1 MKRSLHTTLSTV
13 LWSALLLAT
22 TGCGAAQSTEQPSG
36 RELLQKYAGSDDTD
50 ALLNEPPVRHALR
63 RLLGD
68 ELPHLEL
75 NLNVRGSVDLI
86 SGTLSLSGNA
96 PHQGTEEEAVVCI
109 SGYNLEVSAAIFSKG
124 NVTVYSR
131 VPQYDYLPL
140 CIKDWITLVN
150 SSHQDR
156 MTAPGNVRMAPSR

>member
-1 MKRSLHTTLSTV
+1 MLML
-13 LWSALLLAT
+13 ALANSSP
-22 TGCGAAQSTEQPSG
+22 AQSTASPG

-50 ALLNEPPVRHALR
+50 ALLNEPAVRDALQ
-63 RLLGD
+63 RLLGG

-75 NLNVRGSVDLI
+75 NLNVRGSADLI

-96 PHQGTEEEAVVCI
+96 PHQGTVEEAVVCI
-109 SGYNLEVSAAIFSKG
+109 SSYNMDVSAAIFSGG

-131 VPQYDYLPL
+131 VRQYEYLPL

-150 SSHQDR
+150 SEHRDR
-156 MTAPGNVRMAPSR
+156 LAQPANVRMAGTRSEESEEQDPDAVR